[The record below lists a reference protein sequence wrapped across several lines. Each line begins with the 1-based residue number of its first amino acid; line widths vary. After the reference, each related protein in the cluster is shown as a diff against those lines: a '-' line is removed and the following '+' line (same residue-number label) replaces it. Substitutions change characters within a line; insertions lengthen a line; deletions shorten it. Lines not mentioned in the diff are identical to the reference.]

1 MVPLAMEVAGAVIAI
16 EVSVTVTVNTTVLEV
31 TAPSL
36 AVMLLVPAPTPDA
49 RPVFSPMLA
58 AAVFDEFQ
66 LTWVVM
72 FEVEPSLNVPV
83 AVN

>member
-1 MVPLAMEVAGAVIAI
+1 MEVAGAVIVI
-16 EVSVTVTVNTTVLEV
+16 EASVGAVTVNTTVLEV

-36 AVMLLVPAPTPDA
+36 AVTLLVPTPTPDA
-49 RPVFSPMLA
+49 RPVFNPMLA
-58 AAVFDEFQ
+58 AAVLDEFQ
-66 LTWVVM
+66 LTCVVT

>member
-1 MVPLAMEVAGAVIAI
+1 MEVAGAVIAI
-16 EVSVTVTVNTTVLEV
+16 EVSVAGVTVNTTVLEV

-36 AVMLLVPAPTPDA
+36 AVMLLVPTATPDA
-49 RPVFSPMLA
+49 RPLFNPMLA
-58 AAVFDEFQ
+58 AAVLDEFQ
-66 LTWVVM
+66 LTCVVM